1 MVRHQTMAIARVALD
16 CPVNLLFDYRTTGMH
31 PGVGQLVV
39 VPFGRRRQVG
49 LILEIAE
56 HSEIATARL
65 RSVESILPVEA
76 LSVDTLALIRFSSEY
91 YQCPIGQA
99 AFVALPAALR
109 RVQYAGPEPQWQYV
123 LTNAGK
129 AVAADEFPARA
140 TVKRR
145 LLQALRLSPA
155 LRRADLLAI
164 SASAAKLVESW
175 VLAGW
180 VEKRAEILLHG
191 KADFTTNAQHEL
203 TDEQRTA
210 VDSISAG
217 LGSFSPW
224 LLEGITG
231 SGKTE
236 IYFRLIEQVAGR
248 GAQTLLMVP
257 EINLTPQLEERF
269 RGRFPD
275 LRLVSLHSNL
285 AEGERCA
292 NWLAA
297 SSGRAQVVIGTRL
310 SIFTPLPRLGLIIVD
325 EEQDGSFKQ
334 QDGLRYSARDLAIFY
349 ARRRQVPVVLGSA
362 TPSLETYH
370 NARSKRFGHLHLSR
384 RPAANRASIKLVD
397 IRGMAKAQSLSD
409 QVVQAIGACHARGEQ
424 SLVFL
429 NRRGFAP
436 VLVCGACGWNAG
448 CSRCSARLV
457 WHLRDAVLR
466 CHYCGHEER
475 LPRACPSCGNQ
486 DLRGLGHGTQRLE
499 QLLEARFP
507 DARVVRIDRDSTRR
521 KLAWHTMQDDIRQE
535 RVDIL
540 VGTQML
546 AKGHDFPKL
555 TLVVVVNPDGA
566 LYSADFRAGERLFQ
580 QLMQVAGRAGRADLP
595 GEVLV
600 QTQFPEHPLYQAL
613 VRQDYRS
620 FAEELLDERRRAVFP
635 PFVYQALLRA
645 ESQSESTLM
654 DFLGFAASHGTL
666 GRDAVTLY
674 DPVPATIAKIAGH
687 HRGHL
692 LAQSASRTE
701 LQRFLSEWR
710 PLLVDRKAGRVRWS
724 LDVDPIDL

>member
-1 MVRHQTMAIARVALD
+1 MAIARVALD
-16 CPVNLLFDYRTTGMH
+16 CPVNSLFDYRSTGQ
-31 PGVGQLVV
+31 PPQVGQLIV

-49 LILEIAE
+49 LVLEVAE
-56 HSEIATARL
+56 HSEIADFRL
-65 RSVESILPVEA
+65 RSIESILPVEP
-76 LSVDTLALIRFSSEY
+76 LPGDTLALIRFSSEY
-91 YQCPIGQA
+91 YQYPIGQA

-109 RVQYAGPEPQWQYV
+109 RVRYVAPQPQWQYV
-123 LTNAGK
+123 LTSAGR
-129 AVAADEFPARA
+129 ELSPNQFPARA
-140 TVKRR
+140 VVKRR
-145 LLQALRLSPA
+145 LLEALRSVAALSRP
-155 LRRADLLAI
+155 DLLAV
-164 SASAAKLVESW
+164 SARAAELAESW
-175 VLAGW
+175 VREGW
-180 VEKRAEILLHG
+180 VEKHAETTPDPRS
-191 KADFTTNAQHEL
+191 DFITNAQHEL
-203 TDEQRTA
+203 TDEQRGA

-217 LGSFSPW
+217 LGSYSPW

-236 IYFRLIEQVAGR
+236 VYFRLIEQAVAR
-248 GAQTLLMVP
+248 GLQTLLMVP

-269 RGRFPD
+269 RDRFPE
-275 LRLVSLHSNL
+275 LRLVGLHSNL

-297 SSGRAQVVIGTRL
+297 RAGQAQVVIGTRL
-310 SIFTPLPRLGLIIVD
+310 SIFTPLPQLGLIIVD

-334 QDGLRYSARDLAIFY
+334 QDGLRYSARDLAIFC
-349 ARRRQVPVVLGSA
+349 ARQRRVPVVLGSA

-370 NARSKRFGHLHLSR
+370 NARSERFGHLHLSR
-384 RPAANRASIKLVD
+384 RPAATRASIKLVD
-397 IRGMAKAQSLSD
+397 VRGMAKAQSISD
-409 QVVQAIGACHARGEQ
+409 QVLQAIGARHARSEQ

-436 VLVCGACGWNAG
+436 ALVCSACGWNAG

-466 CHYCGHEER
+466 CHYCGHQEQ

-486 DLRGLGHGTQRLE
+486 DLKGLGQGTQRLE
-499 QLLEARFP
+499 QLLGVRFP
-507 DARVVRIDRDSTRR
+507 NARILRIDRDSTRR
-521 KLAWHTMQDDIRQE
+521 KQAWHAMQDDIRRE

-555 TLVVVVNPDGA
+555 TLVVVVNPDSA
-566 LYSADFRAGERLFQ
+566 LFSADFRAGEKLFQ
-580 QLMQVAGRAGRADLP
+580 QLMQVAGRAGRANLP

-620 FAEELLDERRRAVFP
+620 FAEELLNERRLAGFP

-645 ESQSESTLM
+645 ESQNESALM
-654 DFLGFAASHGTL
+654 DFLGYAASQGGT
-666 GRDAVTLY
+666 GREAVTLY
-674 DPVPATIAKIAGH
+674 DPVPATISKIAGH

-692 LAQSASRTE
+692 LAQSASRPE

-710 PLLVDRKAGRVRWS
+710 ALLIERKAARVRWS
-724 LDVDPIDL
+724 LDVDPIEL

>member
-1 MVRHQTMAIARVALD
+1 MAIARVALD
-16 CPVNLLFDYRTTGMH
+16 CPVDSLFDYRSTGQTAQI
-31 PGVGQLVV
+31 GQLVV
-39 VPFGRRRQVG
+39 VPFGKRRQVG
-49 LILEIAE
+49 LVLDVAE
-56 HSEIATARL
+56 RSEIADVRL
-65 RSVESILPVEA
+65 RDIERILPIEP
-76 LSVDTLALIRFSSEY
+76 LPGDTLALIRFSSEY

-109 RVQYAGPEPQWQYV
+109 RVRYVGPKPQWQYV
-123 LTNAGK
+123 LTDTGRGLSP
-129 AVAADEFPARA
+129 DRFPARA
-140 TVKRR
+140 MIKRR
-145 LLQALRLSPA
+145 LLEAF
-155 LRRADLLAI
+155 RAAPVLGRPDLLAV
-164 SASAAKLVESW
+164 SARAVELADSW
-175 VLAGW
+175 VQEGW
-180 VEKRAEILLHG
+180 LEKHAERAPHPRS
-191 KADFTTNAQHEL
+191 DFITNTQHEL
-203 TDEQRTA
+203 TDEQRDA
-210 VDSISAG
+210 VDAIAAG
-217 LGSFSPW
+217 LGSYSPW

-236 IYFRLIEQVAGR
+236 VYFRLIEQAAAR
-248 GAQTLLMVP
+248 GLQTLLMVP

-269 RGRFPD
+269 RERFPE
-275 LRLVSLHSNL
+275 LRLVDLHSNL
-285 AEGERCA
+285 SERERCA

-297 SSGRAQVVIGTRL
+297 RAGQAQVVIGTRL
-310 SIFTPLPRLGLIIVD
+310 SIFTPLPQLGLIIVD

-349 ARRRQVPVVLGSA
+349 ARQRRVPVVLGSA

-384 RPAANRASIKLVD
+384 RPAASRATINLVD
-397 IRGMAKAQSLSD
+397 IRGMAKGQSIGD
-409 QVVQAIGACHARGEQ
+409 QVLKAIDARRARSEQ

-436 VLVCGACGWNAG
+436 ALVCSACGWNAG

-466 CHYCGHEER
+466 CHYCGHQER

-486 DLRGLGHGTQRLE
+486 DLKGLGQGTQRLE
-499 QLLEARFP
+499 QWLRERFA
-507 DARVVRIDRDSTRR
+507 DARILRIDRDSTRR
-521 KLAWHTMQDDIRQE
+521 KDAWQEMQDDIRRE

-555 TLVVVVNPDGA
+555 TLVVVVNPDSA
-566 LYSADFRAGERLFQ
+566 LFSADFRAGEKLFQ
-580 QLMQVAGRAGRADLP
+580 QLMQVSGRAGRADLP

-620 FAEELLDERRRAVFP
+620 FAEELLNERRLAGFP

-645 ESQSESTLM
+645 ESQNESALM
-654 DFLGFAASHGTL
+654 DFLGYAAGHAGTAHE
-666 GRDAVTLY
+666 AVTIY
-674 DPVPATIAKIAGH
+674 DPVPATISKIAGH

-701 LQRFLSEWR
+701 LQRFLSAWR
-710 PLLVDRKAGRVRWS
+710 AMLIAKKATRVRWA
-724 LDVDPIDL
+724 LDVDPIEL

>member
-1 MVRHQTMAIARVALD
+1 MAIARVALD
-16 CPVNLLFDYRTTGMH
+16 CPVNSLFDYRSTGQ
-31 PGVGQLVV
+31 PPQVGQLVV

-49 LILEIAE
+49 LVLEVAE
-56 HSEIATARL
+56 QSEIADARL
-65 RSVESILPVEA
+65 RSIESILPVEP
-76 LSVDTLALIRFSSEY
+76 LPDHMLALIRFSSEY

-99 AFVALPAALR
+99 AFVALPAAMR
-109 RVQYAGPEPQWQYV
+109 RVRYVGPEPQWQYV
-123 LTNAGK
+123 LTTAGRELS
-129 AVAADEFPARA
+129 ADQFRARA

-145 LLQALRLSPA
+145 LLEALHSARA
-155 LRRADLLAI
+155 LRRSDLPAV
-164 SASAAKLVESW
+164 SASAAKLAESW
-175 VLAGW
+175 VQAGW
-180 VEKRAEILLHG
+180 VEKHAEAIPKA
-191 KADFTTNAQHEL
+191 KADFTANAQHEL
-203 TDEQRTA
+203 TDEQRAA

-217 LGSFSPW
+217 LGSYSPW

-236 IYFRLIEQVAGR
+236 VYFRLIEQAAGR
-248 GAQTLLMVP
+248 GLQTLLMVP

-269 RGRFPD
+269 RDRFPA
-275 LRLVSLHSNL
+275 LRLVGLHSNL

-292 NWLAA
+292 NWLSARA
-297 SSGRAQVVIGTRL
+297 GEAQVVIGTRL
-310 SIFTPLPRLGLIIVD
+310 SIFTPMPQLGLIIVD

-349 ARRRQVPVVLGSA
+349 ARQRQVPVVLGSA

-370 NARSKRFGHLHLSR
+370 NARNGRFGHLHLSR

-397 IRGMAKAQSLSD
+397 IRGMAKAQSLCD
-409 QVVQAIGACHARGEQ
+409 QVLEAICSRQARGEQ

-436 VLVCGACGWNAG
+436 ALVCGACGWNAG
-448 CSRCSARLV
+448 CSRCSACLV

-466 CHYCGHEER
+466 CHYCGHQER
-475 LPRACPSCGNQ
+475 LPRICPSCGNQ
-486 DLRGLGHGTQRLE
+486 DLKGVGQGTQRLE
-499 QLLEARFP
+499 QSLGEHFP
-507 DARVVRIDRDSTRR
+507 DARILRIDRDSTRR
-521 KLAWHTMQDDIRQE
+521 KHAWQTMQDDIRRE

-566 LYSADFRAGERLFQ
+566 LFSADFRAGEKLFQ

-595 GEVLV
+595 GDVLV

-620 FAEELLDERRRAVFP
+620 YAEELLDERKRAGFP

-645 ESQSESTLM
+645 ESQSESALM
-654 DFLGFAASHGTL
+654 DFLGYAASHAGM
-666 GRDAVTLY
+666 GQAAVTLY
-674 DPVPATIAKIAGH
+674 DPVPATISKIAGH

-692 LAQSASRTE
+692 LAQSASRAE

-710 PLLVDRKAGRVRWS
+710 PLLVERKAARVRWS
-724 LDVDPIDL
+724 LDVDPIEL

>member
-1 MVRHQTMAIARVALD
+1 MAIARVALD
-16 CPVNLLFDYRTTGMH
+16 CPVNSLFDYRTTGQ
-31 PGVGQLVV
+31 PPRPGQLVV

-49 LILEIAE
+49 LVLEVADRSLIADN
-56 HSEIATARL
+56 RL
-65 RSVESILPVEA
+65 RNVEGMLPVA
-76 LSVDTLALIRFSSEY
+76 PLPDDTLALIRFSSEY

-109 RVQYAGPEPQWQYV
+109 RVRYVGPKPQWQYV
-123 LTNAGK
+123 LTNAGRDLS
-129 AVAADEFPARA
+129 ADHFPGRA
-140 TVKRR
+140 TIKRR
-145 LLQALRLSPA
+145 LLEALRSAPV
-155 LRRADLLAI
+155 LRREDLLAV
-164 SASAAKLVESW
+164 SSRAAELAETW
-175 VLAGW
+175 VQAGW
-180 VEKRAEILLHG
+180 VEKHANAIPHG

-203 TDEQRTA
+203 TEEQRAA

-217 LGSFSPW
+217 LGSYSPW

-236 IYFRLIEQVAGR
+236 VYFRLIEQAAGR
-248 GAQTLLMVP
+248 GLQSLLMVP

-275 LRLVSLHSNL
+275 LQLVSLHSNL

-297 SSGRAQVVIGTRL
+297 RSGQAQVVIGTRL
-310 SIFTPLPRLGLIIVD
+310 SIFTPLPQLGLIIVD
-325 EEQDGSFKQ
+325 EEQDASFKQ

-349 ARRRQVPVVLGSA
+349 ARQRQVPVVLGSA

-384 RPAANRASIKLVD
+384 RPVAARASIKLVD
-397 IRGMAKAQSLSD
+397 IRGMAKTQSISD
-409 QVVQAIGACHARGEQ
+409 QVLQAIGIVHARGEQ

-436 VLVCGACGWNAG
+436 VLICNACGWNAG

-457 WHLRDAVLR
+457 WHLREAVLR
-466 CHYCGHEER
+466 CHYCGHQEP

-486 DLRGLGHGTQRLE
+486 DLKGLGQGTQRLE
-499 QLLEARFP
+499 QLLGERFP
-507 DARVVRIDRDSTRR
+507 GARILRIDRDSTRR
-521 KLAWHTMQDDIRQE
+521 KHAWQTMQDDIRRE

-566 LYSADFRAGERLFQ
+566 LFSADFRASERLFQ

-645 ESQSESTLM
+645 ESQTESTLM
-654 DFLGFAASHGTL
+654 DFLGYAASHAAL
-666 GRDAVTLY
+666 GRDTVTLY
-674 DPVPATIAKIAGH
+674 DPVPATISKIAGH

-692 LAQSASRTE
+692 LAQSASRAE

-710 PLLVDRKAGRVRWS
+710 PLLVERKATRVRWS
-724 LDVDPIDL
+724 VDVDPIEL

>member
-1 MVRHQTMAIARVALD
+1 MMAVVRVALD
-16 CPVNLLFDYRTTGMH
+16 CPVNSLFDYRTTAQL
-31 PGVGQLVV
+31 PQPGQLVV

-49 LILEIAE
+49 LVLEVSE
-56 HSEIATARL
+56 HSDIADSRL
-65 RSVESILPVEA
+65 RTVESMLPVDPLPDE
-76 LSVDTLALIRFSSEY
+76 TLALIRFSSEY

-109 RVQYAGPEPQWQYV
+109 RVRYVSPKPHWQYV
-123 LTNAGK
+123 LTKAGRDLSRDHFPVR
-129 AVAADEFPARA
+129 AV
-140 TVKRR
+140 VKRR
-145 LLQALRLSPA
+145 LLEALQSAPA
-155 LRRADLLAI
+155 LRRHDLLAVA
-164 SASAAKLVESW
+164 ASAVKLAESW
-175 VLAGW
+175 MQAGW
-180 VEKRAEILLHG
+180 IEKHA
-191 KADFTTNAQHEL
+191 KAIPHIRPAFTTNAQHEL
-203 TDEQRTA
+203 TDEQRSA

-217 LGSFSPW
+217 LGSYSPW

-236 IYFRLIEQVAGR
+236 VYFRLIEQAAGR
-248 GAQTLLMVP
+248 GLQTLLMVP
-257 EINLTPQLEERF
+257 EISLTPQLEERF

-275 LRLVSLHSNL
+275 LQLVSLHSNL
-285 AEGERCA
+285 GEGERCA

-297 SSGRAQVVIGTRL
+297 RAGRAQVVIGTRL
-310 SIFTPLPRLGLIIVD
+310 SIFTPLPQLGLIIVD
-325 EEQDGSFKQ
+325 EEQDASFKQ
-334 QDGLRYSARDLAIFY
+334 QDSLRYSARDLAIFY
-349 ARRRQVPVVLGSA
+349 ARQRQVPVVLGSA
-362 TPSLETYH
+362 TPSLETYN
-370 NARSKRFGHLHLSR
+370 NARIKRFGHLHLSR
-384 RPAANRASIKLVD
+384 RPAATRASIKLVD
-397 IRGMAKAQSLSD
+397 IRGMPKAQSISD
-409 QVVQAIGACHARGEQ
+409 QVSQAIGAGHARGEQ

-436 VLVCGACGWNAG
+436 VLVCNACGWNAG

-457 WHLRDAVLR
+457 WHLREAVLR
-466 CHYCGHEER
+466 CHYCSHEER

-486 DLRGLGHGTQRLE
+486 DLKGLGQGTQRLE
-499 QLLEARFP
+499 QSLGERFP
-507 DARVVRIDRDSTRR
+507 DARILRIDRDSTRR
-521 KLAWHTMQDDIRQE
+521 KHAWHAMQDDLRRE

-566 LYSADFRAGERLFQ
+566 LFSADFRAGERLFQ

-645 ESQSESTLM
+645 ESQNEATLM
-654 DFLGFAASHGTL
+654 DFLGYAASQTEVGH
-666 GRDAVTLY
+666 DAVTLY
-674 DPVPATIAKIAGH
+674 DPVPATVSKIAGQ

-692 LAQSASRTE
+692 LAQSASRAE

-710 PLLVDRKAGRVRWS
+710 ILLVERKAARVRWS
-724 LDVDPIDL
+724 IDVDPIEL

>member
-1 MVRHQTMAIARVALD
+1 MAIVRVALD
-16 CPVNLLFDYRTTGMH
+16 CPVDSLFDYRSTGKV
-31 PGVGQLVV
+31 PQPGQLVV
-39 VPFGRRRQVG
+39 VPFGRRRRVG
-49 LILEIAE
+49 LVLEVAETSQIADV
-56 HSEIATARL
+56 RL
-65 RSVESILPVEA
+65 RSVESLLPVEP
-76 LSVDTLALIRFSSEY
+76 LPNDSLALIRFSSEY
-91 YQCPIGQA
+91 YHCPIGLA

-109 RVQYAGPEPQWQYV
+109 RVRYVAPRQQWQYV
-123 LTNAGK
+123 LTIAGRNLSP
-129 AVAADEFPARA
+129 DHFPAGA
-140 TVKRR
+140 SVKRR
-145 LLQALRLSPA
+145 LLEAMRSVPA
-155 LRRADLLAI
+155 LRRPDLLAM
-164 SASAAKLVESW
+164 SARAAELAESW
-175 VLAGW
+175 VDAGW
-180 VEKRAEILLHG
+180 VERHVLTMPHANPDLK
-191 KADFTTNAQHEL
+191 TNAQHEL
-203 TDEQRTA
+203 TDEQSAA

-217 LGSFSPW
+217 LGSYSPW

-236 IYFRLIEQVAGR
+236 VYFRLIEQAAAR
-248 GAQTLLMVP
+248 GLQTLLMVP

-269 RGRFPD
+269 RNRFPE
-275 LRLVSLHSNL
+275 LRLVGLHSNL

-297 SSGRAQVVIGTRL
+297 HAGQAQVVIGTRL
-310 SIFTPLPRLGLIIVD
+310 SIFTPLPQLGLIIVD

-349 ARRRQVPVVLGSA
+349 ARHRRVPIVLGSA

-370 NARSKRFGHLHLSR
+370 NARSERFGHLHLSR
-384 RPAANRASIKLVD
+384 RPAASRASIKLVD
-397 IRGMAKAQSLSD
+397 IRGMVKAQSLCD
-409 QVVQAIGACHARGEQ
+409 DVLQAIDARLANGEQ

-436 VLVCGACGWNAG
+436 ALVCSACGWNAG

-466 CHYCGHEER
+466 CHYCGHQEP

-486 DLRGLGHGTQRLE
+486 DLRGLGQGTQRLE
-499 QLLEARFP
+499 QLLGERFSR
-507 DARVVRIDRDSTRR
+507 ARVLRIDRDSTRR
-521 KLAWHTMQDDIRQE
+521 KHAWHAMQEDIRQE

-540 VGTQML
+540 IGTQML

-555 TLVVVVNPDGA
+555 TLVVVVNPDSA
-566 LYSADFRAGERLFQ
+566 LFSTDFRAGERLFQ

-595 GEVLV
+595 GDVLV

-645 ESQSESTLM
+645 ESQSESMLM
-654 DFLGFAASHGTL
+654 DFLGYAASQTGVA
-666 GRDAVTLY
+666 REAVTLY
-674 DPVPATIAKIAGH
+674 DPVPATISKIAGH

-692 LAQSASRTE
+692 LAQSASRTQ

-710 PLLVDRKAGRVRWS
+710 PLLLERKAARVRWS
-724 LDVDPIDL
+724 LDVDPIEL